1 MGVLNVT
8 PDSFSDGGKFFDAE
22 NAVDHGLRMAA
33 EGAHIV
39 DVGGESTR
47 PAAEAI
53 TAEEE
58 LRRVIPVIEQLRR
71 NSEVIIS
78 IDTSKAEVARA
89 AIRAGASIVNDVTG
103 GRSDE
108 EMMPLI
114 AETKSAFI
122 IMHMKGTPQTMQVAP
137 QYTNV
142 VSEVSDFFRQQY
154 ARAIVYNI
162 DTMAIAFDPGIGF
175 GKTLE
180 HNLELLAQL
189 ERLRTCDRPI
199 VIGVSRKS
207 FLGKLI
213 DSAQIS
219 DRLAPAVALTSL
231 LRTRGADVLRVHDKM
246 IHQLIDLWFR
256 GWRSL
261 VEILLLSVAIYYGY
275 LYFRG
280 TRGAKVLTGL
290 AIVFLTL
297 TLISTLLNLVV
308 IGWIVRSFSVFL
320 AVALVVIFQP
330 ELRRGLAA
338 LGGHPIF
345 SLTSEKRETVHDL
358 AEAVMQLANKQFG
371 ALIAIERDTSIRVYE
386 ETGVTIDGDFSVEL
400 ILTIFHP
407 KAALHDGGVI
417 IRNGRI
423 AAAACIFPVSQRE
436 TLDRSL
442 GLRHRAGLGITEES
456 DAVAVVVSEETG
468 SISIC
473 HRRRIERNF
482 TPETFRQRIAE
493 ILLHSKYEENNS
505 EKLAGEVDLS
515 PARDNALV
523 PDQKE
528 RSDDAL
534 AV

>member
-1 MGVLNVT
+1 
-8 PDSFSDGGKFFDAE
+8 
-22 NAVDHGLRMAA
+22 
-33 EGAHIV
+33 
-39 DVGGESTR
+39 VG
-47 PAAEAI
+47 
-53 TAEEE
+53 
-58 LRRVIPVIEQLRR
+58 
-71 NSEVIIS
+71 
-78 IDTSKAEVARA
+78 
-89 AIRAGASIVNDVTG
+89 
-103 GRSDE
+103 
-108 EMMPLI
+108 
-114 AETKSAFI
+114 
-122 IMHMKGTPQTMQVAP
+122 
-137 QYTNV
+137 
-142 VSEVSDFFRQQY
+142 
-154 ARAIVYNI
+154 
-162 DTMAIAFDPGIGF
+162 
-175 GKTLE
+175 
-180 HNLELLAQL
+180 
-189 ERLRTCDRPI
+189 
-199 VIGVSRKS
+199 
-207 FLGKLI
+207 
-213 DSAQIS
+213 
-219 DRLAPAVALTSL
+219 
-231 LRTRGADVLRVHDKM
+231 
-246 IHQLIDLWFR
+246 
-256 GWRSL
+256 
-261 VEILLLSVAIYYGY
+261 IYYGY

-330 ELRRGLAA
+330 ELRRGLAE

-345 SLTSEKRETVHDL
+345 SLTSEKRETVHDIV
-358 AEAVMQLANKQFG
+358 EAITQLANKQFG

-400 ILTIFHP
+400 LLTLFHP

-468 SISIC
+468 GISIC

-482 TPETFRQRIAE
+482 TPETFRQRISE
-493 ILLHSKYEENNS
+493 ILLQGNYEETDP
-505 EKLAGEVDLS
+505 EKLAREADL
-515 PARDNALV
+515 PPTRDHPLV

-528 RSDDAL
+528 RSDDPL

>member
-1 MGVLNVT
+1 
-8 PDSFSDGGKFFDAE
+8 
-22 NAVDHGLRMAA
+22 
-33 EGAHIV
+33 
-39 DVGGESTR
+39 
-47 PAAEAI
+47 
-53 TAEEE
+53 
-58 LRRVIPVIEQLRR
+58 
-71 NSEVIIS
+71 
-78 IDTSKAEVARA
+78 
-89 AIRAGASIVNDVTG
+89 
-103 GRSDE
+103 
-108 EMMPLI
+108 
-114 AETKSAFI
+114 
-122 IMHMKGTPQTMQVAP
+122 
-137 QYTNV
+137 
-142 VSEVSDFFRQQY
+142 
-154 ARAIVYNI
+154 
-162 DTMAIAFDPGIGF
+162 
-175 GKTLE
+175 
-180 HNLELLAQL
+180 
-189 ERLRTCDRPI
+189 
-199 VIGVSRKS
+199 
-207 FLGKLI
+207 
-213 DSAQIS
+213 
-219 DRLAPAVALTSL
+219 
-231 LRTRGADVLRVHDKM
+231 M

-320 AVALVVIFQP
+320 AVALLVIFQP

-358 AEAVMQLANKQFG
+358 AEAVTQLANKQFG

-386 ETGVTIDGDFSVEL
+386 ETGVIIDGEFSVEL

-442 GLRHRAGLGITEES
+442 GLRHRAGLGIT
-456 DAVAVVVSEETG
+456 VSEETG
-468 SISIC
+468 GISIC

-493 ILLHSKYEENNS
+493 ILLHSKYEETDS
-505 EKLAGEVDLS
+505 EKLAREVDFS
-515 PARDNALV
+515 SARDNALV
-523 PDQKE
+523 PHQKE
-528 RSDDAL
+528 RSDDAV